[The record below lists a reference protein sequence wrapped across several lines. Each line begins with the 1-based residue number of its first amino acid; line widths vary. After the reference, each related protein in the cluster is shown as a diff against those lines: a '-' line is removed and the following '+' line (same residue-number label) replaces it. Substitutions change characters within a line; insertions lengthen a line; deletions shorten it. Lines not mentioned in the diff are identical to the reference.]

1 MLDRATFFRSR
12 MQLWAGARG
21 GLETEPDS
29 GSVISPLVRSGTLPN
44 TAWCWF
50 LKKKTP
56 TLFCPR
62 LRGRF
67 VQGPC
72 VLDSTPQNPEDRK
85 VGVLKCHFLQDLRTT
100 IQTHWI
106 VVRKSFKKCRLK
118 TPTFPPSGFCGVENA
133 TMAPRDSFPF
143 EFRRTPNGLRSTER
157 STKKKVRFNLLR
169 MHCRP

>member
-1 MLDRATFFRSR
+1 MRS
-12 MQLWAGARG
+12 
-21 GLETEPDS
+21 
-29 GSVISPLVRSGTLPN
+29 
-44 TAWCWF
+44 
-50 LKKKTP
+50 P
-56 TLFCPR
+56 TLFCPPDAAGSIRPMLTACKHQLYSVPR